1 MSPYTRTTRRG
12 QVRPSRYR
20 AVQWPM
26 VVWLALVW
34 TVLWGTYS
42 ALSVLGGVVVGVLVC
57 YVFPLPPLR
66 MRVRLRPGALLVLVG
81 RFLGDVVA
89 ASVEVARI
97 TVRPPVPLRNAMVQ
111 VPLRTESDIVLAVVA
126 ELVSLVPGSVVVEA
140 HRPTHTLFL
149 HVIDVRDEAKVEQVR
164 ERVWAQEARV
174 VRAFGADLSPL
185 EQPAR
190 GREVAP

>member
-12 QVRPSRYR
+12 QVRPSRYQ

-34 TVLWGTYS
+34 TVLWGSYS
-42 ALSVLGGVVVGVLVC
+42 ALSVVGGVVVGVVVS

-66 MRVRLRPGALLVLVG
+66 MRVRVRPWPLLVLVG
-81 RFLGDVVA
+81 RFLADVVT
-89 ASVEVARI
+89 ASVEVAWL
-97 TVRPPVPLRNAMVQ
+97 TLRPPSPLHNAMVR

-140 HRPTHTLFL
+140 HRPTHTLFV
-149 HVIDVRDEAKVEQVR
+149 HVLDVRDLAKVDDVR
-164 ERVWAQEARV
+164 EQVWAQEARV
-174 VRAFGADLSPL
+174 LRAFGADVTPV
-185 EQPAR
+185 E
-190 GREVAP
+190 EVV